1 MKSEVNLIGLCCSVP
16 HLIVYNKLRKM
27 NRGDELTVI
36 TDDITVVQRDIIPL
50 AKKFK
55 CMVNIAKENDVF
67 KVTLTLMS

>member
-1 MKSEVNLIGLCCSVP
+1 MRCSVP

-50 AKKFK
+50 AKEFKF
-55 CMVNIAKENDVF
+55 VINVVKENDVF
-67 KVTLTLMS
+67 RVTLTLM